1 MGKRDRQAY
10 RRTLQ
15 QCSKFLQD
23 SKLRITP
30 VFDTAG
36 SVFEILETKDINTAA
51 IAGEH
56 FKNDER
62 FKILKENKPP
72 YNIVIDIVEMPKF
85 LALRVYENEVMALSN
100 EKQMIIMEH
109 LYKLKGIVEQ
119 FGYVC
124 DFQGVPGD
132 PPRSI

>member
-1 MGKRDRQAY
+1 MVNQLKYDP
-10 RRTLQ
+10 L
-15 QCSKFLQD
+15 
-23 SKLRITP
+23 
-30 VFDTAG
+30 V
-36 SVFEILETKDINTAA
+36 
-51 IAGEH
+51 
-56 FKNDER
+56 
-62 FKILKENKPP
+62 FKIIKENKPP

-85 LALRVYENEVMALSN
+85 LALRVYENEIMALSN

-109 LYKLKGIVEQ
+109 LFKLKGIVEQ